1 MRLYLVFWVQFLPP
15 PRYKRDLA
23 SKMMKELERLS
34 YEEKVGELGL
44 LRGYLTSVHKYLSG

>member
-1 MRLYLVFWVQFLPP
+1 
-15 PRYKRDLA
+15 
-23 SKMMKELERLS
+23 MMKELERLS